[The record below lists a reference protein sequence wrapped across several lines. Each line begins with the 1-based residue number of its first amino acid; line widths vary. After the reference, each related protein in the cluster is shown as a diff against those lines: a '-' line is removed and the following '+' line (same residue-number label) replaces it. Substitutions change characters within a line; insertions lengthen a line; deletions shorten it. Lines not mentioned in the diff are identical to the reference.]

1 MFGIFSPSVLGMMS
15 QTQALNTIGQ
25 NIANVSTGGY
35 KGRDVRFSTLVGQQM
50 DHESDLSGVRPWEYQ
65 RIDQQGLLQASA
77 SMMDLG
83 INGRGF
89 FVLSDTF
96 DGSGH
101 TFYGRDGSFQMN
113 TVNDVSV
120 TADDGSTIT
129 VKDGYLADKNGYFV
143 LGWEADANGTFPTS
157 GGSLQPM
164 RIDSYAF
171 SNSFVP
177 TTTGIL
183 GVNLPANAATGSR
196 ENYTVSMVDS
206 AGNQQAVAFA
216 FRKSHVANQWLMTAQ
231 TDGVATAQV
240 DTATLSGTPEAGDIY
255 SVTVNGSVISHTVA
269 TNQTDTATLSGT
281 LEAGDQYTVTI
292 NGTPIT
298 YTVPGFQQDTVTFSG
313 TPVLGDSYSI
323 EIDGNL
329 FSHPVVPGDTL
340 STIRDDLIAQINALP
355 ALSGVVT
362 AVPSGAAGVT
372 VTADVANTPFLMTP
386 GAVDGGGPADN
397 AFATATAQLVTAT
410 MTDVRDD
417 LVNQINTTLGAVVNA
432 TAVGTDGLSV
442 TADVP
447 GTPFTLV
454 GSTPTVGFTPDNAIA
469 TVSASPAQTI
479 TEIRDA
485 LMAQINSTTFNNGIV
500 AATVTA
506 VAAGTDG
513 MTITADDA
521 GLPFSLSA
529 NAVDGGVTAD
539 NAIATTTTATVLTFS
554 EHGEIDTPANV
565 ALALNFAGGA
575 TATVALDVTDMTQY
589 AGDFTPINYS
599 RNGFAACNMEGF
611 RFDENGVVSGIFED
625 GTTRVLY
632 KVPLAVFSNPN
643 DLEEKNGNVFS
654 PTSESGD
661 PQIVAAGSVGAGD
674 FMPNSRELS
683 NVDIAEEFS
692 MMIMTQN
699 AYNSSAQVFKTIDE
713 MTAVA
718 RDLKR

>member
-15 QTQALNTIGQ
+15 QTHALNTIGQ

-35 KGRDVRFSTLVGQQM
+35 KGRDVRFSTLVGQQI

-89 FVLSDTF
+89 FVLSDAF

-101 TFYGRDGSFQMN
+101 TFYGRDGSFQMR
-113 TVNDVSV
+113 TVNDVPV

-129 VKDGYLADKNGYFV
+129 VRDGYLADKNGYFV
-143 LGWEADANGTFPTS
+143 MGWAADANGAFPAN
-157 GGSLQPM
+157 GGTLQPL

-171 SNSFVP
+171 TDRFVP

-183 GVNLPANAATGSR
+183 GVNLPSNATTGSR
-196 ENYTVSMVDS
+196 ENYTVSMIDS
-206 AGNQQAVAFA
+206 AGAQQAVTFA
-216 FRKSHVANQWLMTAQ
+216 FRKSHVANQWLMEAETSGAP
-231 TDGVATAQV
+231 VAQV
-240 DTATLSGTPEAGDIY
+240 DTVTLSGTPEAGDIY
-255 SVTVNGSVISHTVA
+255 SVTVNGSVVSHTVT
-269 TNQTDTATLSGT
+269 TNQVETATLSGT
-281 LEAGDQYTVTI
+281 LEAGDQYRITI
-292 NGTPIT
+292 DGTPLT
-298 YTVPGFQQDTVTFSG
+298 YTVPGFQQDTVNFTGTAAGGETYTVTVDGTNFTHVVPPGGEPMSVVRGDILDQITLSGLPVVATASG
-313 TPVLGDSYSI
+313 T
-323 EIDGNL
+323 DGL
-329 FSHPVVPGDTL
+329 TL
-340 STIRDDLIAQINALP
+340 
-355 ALSGVVT
+355 T
-362 AVPSGAAGVT
+362 AVV
-372 VTADVANTPFLMTP
+372 ADTPFGLATT
-386 GAVDGGGPADN
+386 AGGGA
-397 AFATATAQLVTAT
+397 AFATATAQFVTAI
-410 MTDVRDD
+410 MTDVRDN
-417 LVNQINTTLGAVVNA
+417 LVNQINTTLGADFNA
-432 TAVGTDGLSV
+432 VAVGTDGLSV

-447 GTPFTLV
+447 GTPFVLA
-454 GSTPTVGFTPDNAIA
+454 GSTPITGATPDNAIA
-469 TVSASPAQTI
+469 TVSTSPVQTI
-479 TEIRDA
+479 AEIRDA
-485 LMAQINSTTFNNGIV
+485 LMAQINSPTFNNGIV

-506 VAAGTDG
+506 VANGADG

-521 GLPFSLSA
+521 GLPFSLTA
-529 NAVDGGVTAD
+529 NAVNGGITAD
-539 NAIATTTTATVLTFS
+539 NAAATTTTANVLTFA
-554 EHGEIDTPANV
+554 EHGEILTPANV
-565 ALALNFAGGA
+565 ALALNFASGT

-611 RFDENGVVSGIFED
+611 SFNENGLVSGTFED

-632 KVPLAVFSNPN
+632 KIPLAIFSNPN

-654 PTSESGD
+654 PTTESGD
-661 PQIVAAGSVGAGD
+661 PQIVSAGSLGAGD

>member
-15 QTQALNTIGQ
+15 QSQALNVIGQ

-35 KGRDVRFSTLVGQQM
+35 KGRDVRFSTLVGQQI

-89 FVLSDTF
+89 FVLSDAF

-101 TFYGRDGSFQMN
+101 TFYGRDGSFQMR

-143 LGWEADANGTFPTS
+143 MGWEADANGTFPAN
-157 GGSLQPM
+157 GGTLQPM

-171 SNSFVP
+171 TDSFVP

-183 GVNLPANAATGSR
+183 GVNLPSNAETGSR
-196 ENYTVSMVDS
+196 ENYTVSMIDS

-216 FRKSHVANQWLMTAQ
+216 FRKSHLANQWLMTAQ
-231 TDGVATAQV
+231 TDGVATQQV
-240 DTATLSGTPEAGDIY
+240 DTATLSGTPELNDQYTITINGQSFSYRA
-255 SVTVNGSVISHTVA
+255 STVQQDNV
-269 TNQTDTATLSGT
+269 TLSGT
-281 LEAGDQYTVTI
+281 VELGDTYSVTIDGTPLSYTARQTDTVTLSGTVEAGDVYEVDI
-292 NGTPIT
+292 NGTLFT
-298 YTVPGFQQDTVTFSG
+298 YTAVG
-313 TPVLGDSYSI
+313 GDMLA
-323 EIDGNL
+323 D
-329 FSHPVVPGDTL
+329 
-340 STIRDDLIAQINALP
+340 IRDDIVNQIT
-355 ALSGVVT
+355 LSGLPVT
-362 AVPSGAAGVT
+362 ATASGT
-372 VTADVANTPFLMTP
+372 
-386 GAVDGGGPADN
+386 DGMVVEGLS
-397 AFATATAQLVTAT
+397 AFTLAATATNGGVTTDNAIAT
-410 MTDVRDD
+410 TSALDSMADVRDN
-417 LVNQINTTLGAVVNA
+417 LVAQINTTLGATVTA
-432 TAVGTDGLSV
+432 TAVGADGLSV
-442 TADVP
+442 VADVP
-447 GTPFTLV
+447 NTPFVLAAAAINGGVTA
-454 GSTPTVGFTPDNAIA
+454 DNAVA
-469 TVSASPAQTI
+469 TTTATPVETI
-479 TEIRDA
+479 TAIRDN
-485 LMAQINSTTFNNGIV
+485 LLAQINGALGPIVTATATGTDGI
-500 AATVTA
+500 TVTA
-506 VAAGTDG
+506 VSAG
-513 MTITADDA
+513 A
-521 GLPFSLSA
+521 PFSLSGT
-529 NAVDGGVTAD
+529 AVDGGVTAD
-539 NAIATTTTATVLTFS
+539 NAIATTTTANVLTFA
-554 EHGEIDTPANV
+554 EHGEILTPANV
-565 ALALNFAGGA
+565 ALALNFAGGT

-611 RFDENGVVSGIFED
+611 SFNENGMVSGTFED

-632 KVPLAVFSNPN
+632 KVPLAIFSNPN
-643 DLEEKNGNVFS
+643 DLEEKNGNVYS
-654 PTSESGD
+654 PTTESGD
-661 PQIVAAGSVGAGD
+661 PQVVSAGSTGAGD

-713 MTAVA
+713 MTMVA